1 MDEDELKKKNDLE
14 RRMERK
20 IDRLILLGVV
30 ILLLVVI
37 VIGILIRGQPFY

>member
-1 MDEDELKKKNDLE
+1 MDEDELEKKTDLE
-14 RRMERK
+14 KRMERK

-37 VIGILIRGQPFY
+37 VIGILIRGQALY

>member
-1 MDEDELKKKNDLE
+1 MDDDELKKKTDLE
-14 RRMERK
+14 KRMERK

-37 VIGILIRGQPFY
+37 VIGILIRGQALY

>member
-1 MDEDELKKKNDLE
+1 MDEDELKKKTDLE
-14 RRMERK
+14 KRMERK

-37 VIGILIRGQPFY
+37 VIGILIRGQALY

>member
-1 MDEDELKKKNDLE
+1 MDEDELKKKTDLE

-20 IDRLILLGVV
+20 IDRLILLGVI

-37 VIGILIRGQPFY
+37 VIGILIRGQSFY